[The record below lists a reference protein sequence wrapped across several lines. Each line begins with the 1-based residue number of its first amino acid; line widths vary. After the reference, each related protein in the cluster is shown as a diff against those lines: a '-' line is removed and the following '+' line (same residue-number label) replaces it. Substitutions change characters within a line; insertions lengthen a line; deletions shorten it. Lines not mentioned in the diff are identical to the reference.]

1 MCYNSSMT
9 RILSAKQN
17 HLITLNLL
25 ATKFSVG
32 NVLTSEWL
40 KQHGISSKLAWW
52 YMHSGWLERI
62 GREVYKKT
70 NTSITWSNAVAAI
83 QSQLNL
89 PVHVGG
95 KTALE
100 ILGMAHFVPVGGLKR
115 VILFAK
121 HGTKLPKWLFDESV
135 WGVKFNMY
143 QPLLFTNY
151 EKGVERVVDNNKILI
166 SPPELAILE
175 VLHLVPSQE
184 SFEGASLLM
193 QGLAFLRPSVVQQL
207 LESCRSIK
215 AKKLFL
221 HLASIYQH
229 KWLNDLDLNKVFL
242 GSGKCVV
249 DGGGSYD
256 GKYKISVPVLDK
268 GY

>member
-1 MCYNSSMT
+1 M
-9 RILSAKQN
+9 
-17 HLITLNLL
+17 L
-25 ATKFSVG
+25 ATKFSMG

-40 KQHGISSKLAWW
+40 KQHGISAKLAWW
-52 YMHSGWLERI
+52 YMHSGWLERV

-70 NTSITWSNAVAAI
+70 DTPVTWSGAVAAI

-100 ILGMAHFVPVGGLKR
+100 IFGLAHFIPVGGLKK
-115 VILFAK
+115 VTLFAK
-121 HGTKLPKWLFDESV
+121 HKTKLPKWLFDESV
-135 WGVKFNMY
+135 WGVKFSIH

-151 EKGVERVVDNNKILI
+151 VEGVETIVNDNKVLV
-166 SPPELAILE
+166 SSPELAILE
-175 VLHLVPSQE
+175 VLHLVPNQE

-193 QGLAFLRPSVVQQL
+193 QGLAYLRPTVVQQL
-207 LESCRSIK
+207 LESCKSIK
-215 AKKLFL
+215 VKKLFL
-221 HLASIYQH
+221 HLASEYQH
-229 KWLNDLDLNKVFL
+229 KWLDELDLSKVLL

-249 DGGGSYD
+249 DGGGSYN
-256 GKYKISVPVLDK
+256 GKYKISVPVIDK